1 MKVIEIL
8 LDLFFFYDKFI
19 LMKKIFI
26 ILASLVILPSLLIAQ
41 TREENRR
48 IEEEKRENLRPSEG
62 RIPKE
67 KKATSPPL
75 DPIDIIYF
83 VELMPRKI
91 AFRYDACKA
100 LVILKGVENQFIDLG
115 SQIAFLRKN
124 SILPKRFESEFDP
137 TKPLRK
143 GLTAYMFCKALEIK
157 GGIFLRLLG
166 MSERY
171 ALKELVHQGM
181 MSSGNVKDIVGGE
194 ELVSILTQA
203 GNYMAKRRETKDS
216 EAKGVR

>member
-1 MKVIEIL
+1 MKAIEIF

-26 ILASLVILPSLLIAQ
+26 ILASLVIFPSLLMAQ
-41 TREENRR
+41 TPEQERR
-48 IEEEKRENLRPSEG
+48 IEKKKSESLRPTEGHIFEEKRP
-62 RIPKE
+62 IPQ
-67 KKATSPPL
+67 PI

-83 VELMPRKI
+83 VELMPKKI

-115 SQIAFLRKN
+115 SQITFLRN
-124 SILPKRFESEFDP
+124 ENILPKRFESEFDP
-137 TKPLRK
+137 TEPLRK

-157 GGIFLRLLG
+157 GGVFLRLLG
-166 MSERY
+166 MRGRY

-181 MSSGNVKDIVGGE
+181 MSSGNVKDIVSGE
-194 ELVSILTQA
+194 DLVSILTQA
-203 GNYMAKRRETKDS
+203 GNYMAKKREMKNS